1 MGSGSSSHQNQDL
14 MDHHHQYP
22 DMNMIFKGI
31 PKMIQL
37 TNHCWC
43 DMFYVADD
51 MHRMTD
57 YIMDLRNMTFGLV
70 IISVIGVCCFLLL
83 RLLQGRSSHRR
94 RKRSILRHVK
104 EGYPHTNRYYYQ
116 SQYAPEPWD
125 RPKSTFSHQSHI
137 EDKKP
142 VDSRNS
148 PLEIRPNGS
157 LPYK

>member
-1 MGSGSSSHQNQDL
+1 MGSGSSSHQNQDM

-31 PKMIQL
+31 PKMIQ
-37 TNHCWC
+37 CK
-43 DMFYVADD
+43 MFYVADD

-94 RKRSILRHVK
+94 RKRSILRQV
-104 EGYPHTNRYYYQ
+104 TNDVRLF
-116 SQYAPEPWD
+116 
-125 RPKSTFSHQSHI
+125 TFYC
-137 EDKKP
+137 KKP
-142 VDSRNS
+142 WLSNNIGLNV
-148 PLEIRPNGS
+148 
-157 LPYK
+157 